1 MDTSEDMS
9 SPDDTLNILVPTTTT
24 TNTTTSVTSSHDDV
38 TTTATTQPPSPSVS
52 SSSAFQSGR
61 VVRLHFTCRA
71 QLPMG
76 SFLRVT
82 GSTLWAPGTN
92 ALDPTEATPTVE
104 QLHQFDRECH
114 GSSNTDTDTEIT
126 TSNLYTSSVEM
137 VTTPDT
143 YPIWTTRTPVILIW
157 NRRGGS
163 HSTHSA
169 ATIHPVLHHY
179 YRYLVVAPG
188 TVRHPGGDDH
198 SDTNNSSND
207 HVPLSTED
215 VPMTVQASTSNEATH
230 TGSTIVMEWEDP
242 FQTMLLD
249 DVPTTT
255 SSHVTVAT
263 STSIG
268 IGGVT
273 SQSRNISAVSLNSSV
288 HLASM
293 THSGHQYRNL
303 PYRTMDIAATTTTA
317 TTATTMVNVMDHW
330 NHSEDPTFQPYRI
343 REAVRVVCVVKY
355 IYIYITNRPW
365 IFFSNIVCVFIGVFF
380 IWPWDNSH
388 IVVWTQTRFTL
399 RTVVR

>member
-1 MDTSEDMS
+1 MDTSEDML
-9 SPDDTLNILVPTTTT
+9 SPDNTLNILVPTTTT
-24 TNTTTSVTSSHDDV
+24 ATSSSVTSSHDDV
-38 TTTATTQPPSPSVS
+38 LSTATAQPQPSPSS

-114 GSSNTDTDTEIT
+114 GGSDTDTEIIT

-157 NRRGGS
+157 NRRGS
-163 HSTHSA
+163 NSTHSA
-169 ATIHPVLHHY
+169 ATSHPVLHHY

-188 TVRHPGGDDH
+188 TVRHPGGDENDH
-198 SDTNNSSND
+198 SDNNNNNNSNND

-215 VPMTVQASTSNEATH
+215 VPMTVQASTSNEATN

-255 SSHVTVAT
+255 SSHVAAAASS

-303 PYRTMDIAATTTTA
+303 PYRTMDIAATTTTTT
-317 TTATTMVNVMDHW
+317 TTATTMVNIMDHW

-343 REAVRVVCVVKY
+343 REAVR
-355 IYIYITNRPW
+355 R
-365 IFFSNIVCVFIGVFF
+365 GV
-380 IWPWDNSH
+380 S
-388 IVVWTQTRFTL
+388 
-399 RTVVR
+399 